1 MAIFSFRASPAD
13 ISLLLS
19 LRSVF
24 ALLVLRPHRGWSNRA
39 LNPLHGLLLRLRDD
53 TELAHQAQGV
63 VVEPTFLD
71 LAVGDAP
78 SADPLD
84 RDPFAGRRDT
94 HQITR
99 VGGVSPKARH
109 HLVPFGDLILDG
121 VGYVGEG
128 AAEHDDELL
137 GALKPA
143 HLLWGTRIV
152 EDVLGLEDLIHQVQ
166 VSAIEDLVE
175 VTANDGFVYFRHAL
189 PPSRHPSG
197 GVVSF
202 LHVLPFEYGPL
213 DRGRLSQKVGIF
225 GRVAPP
231 FC

>member
-24 ALLVLRPHRGWSNRA
+24 ALLVLRPHFGWSNRA

-63 VVEPTFLD
+63 VVEPTLLD

-78 SADPLD
+78 NADPLD
-84 RDPFAGRRDT
+84 RYPFAGRRDT

-99 VGGVSPKARH
+99 VGGVRPKARH

-121 VGYVGEG
+121 VSDVGKG
-128 AAEHDDELL
+128 AAEHADVPLSTLE
-137 GALKPA
+137 PA
-143 HLLWGTRIV
+143 HLLWGSGIV
-152 EDVLGLEDLIHQVQ
+152 EDVLGPEDLVHQVQ
-166 VSAIEDLVE
+166 VSAIEDLSE
-175 VTANDGFVYFRHAL
+175 VTAN
-189 PPSRHPSG
+189 
-197 GVVSF
+197 
-202 LHVLPFEYGPL
+202 
-213 DRGRLSQKVGIF
+213 
-225 GRVAPP
+225 
-231 FC
+231 